1 MGRRGQQTTLPRFEH
16 SQPPTSP
23 LSSYLH
29 RHPAFQ
35 VPGLTP
41 LRIQV
46 PVLFEQLWFWGQ
58 PWAWLGLPGPLWG
71 YLPTLGRFFLQ
82 PVASFTSQGT
92 RHPQFRTWKNPPLP
106 SKRKKLRPQVVIS
119 LVSSPMW
126 EMLLPLDLPQGGWRS
141 SDTRRNPPPPTTQP
155 FPAPWPSQQEREA
168 VTRPGG
174 DDAAGRAGHSW
185 PLPERS
191 PTPLAWVTAPAK
203 LPDTETPRGLRV
215 SGTILRLMGSDSSA
229 PPPSTRFP
237 LAAPPLLLLTR
248 PLQAQSGWGAPAGA
262 PAPSTQ
268 PN

>member
-1 MGRRGQQTTLPRFEH
+1 M
-16 SQPPTSP
+16 
-23 LSSYLH
+23 
-29 RHPAFQ
+29 
-35 VPGLTP
+35 
-41 LRIQV
+41 
-46 PVLFEQLWFWGQ
+46 
-58 PWAWLGLPGPLWG
+58 
-71 YLPTLGRFFLQ
+71 
-82 PVASFTSQGT
+82 
-92 RHPQFRTWKNPPLP
+92 
-106 SKRKKLRPQVVIS
+106 
-119 LVSSPMW
+119 
-126 EMLLPLDLPQGGWRS
+126 
-141 SDTRRNPPPPTTQP
+141 
-155 FPAPWPSQQEREA
+155 
-168 VTRPGG
+168 TRPGG

-229 PPPSTRFP
+229 PPPSARFP